1 MSFIASFHAA
11 NPGCEITL
19 VEGVPV
25 RLSEMLLQGELDLAV
40 MASPRRS
47 TSGSRFSLYTT
58 SALHRIS
65 DRASAGPA
73 KSRRGLGCCRRDL
86 PASDQLRIPRL
97 SCRPAAFAGAGCAGW
112 VPERARGLDPDDGGG
127 RVRGLLPARILAE
140 HPRPPHTAGDRSRGG
155 SEVSLVSMSGRRFS
169 PAVMSFIRAIRSH
182 DWAPGGIA
190 ETA

>member
-40 MASPRRS
+40 MAGPRRS

-65 DRASAGPA
+65 DRASAGSA
-73 KSRRGLGCCRRDL
+73 KSRRDLGCCRRDL

-97 SCRPAAFAGAGCAGW
+97 SCRPAAFAGAG
-112 VPERARGLDPDDGGG
+112 RA
-127 RVRGLLPARILAE
+127 
-140 HPRPPHTAGDRSRGG
+140 
-155 SEVSLVSMSGRRFS
+155 
-169 PAVMSFIRAIRSH
+169 
-182 DWAPGGIA
+182 
-190 ETA
+190 